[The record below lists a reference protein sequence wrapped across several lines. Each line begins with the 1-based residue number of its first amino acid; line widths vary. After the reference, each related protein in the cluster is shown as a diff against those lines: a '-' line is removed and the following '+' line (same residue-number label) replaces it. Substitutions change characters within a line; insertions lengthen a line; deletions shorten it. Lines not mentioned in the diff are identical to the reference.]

1 MEWAKVRW
9 GESPRLLL
17 QVARE
22 ISKELGHYEM
32 ICPLHLLLG
41 MLINVRPVSLAV
53 PQPEWSDVQTA
64 MREFAPPWDD
74 GLVVLSPGGQT
85 PTTRRVLEQAARR
98 ALDAGES
105 VEVEHLWAAL
115 IAVESGLVGAVLSRL
130 RLEQEPSIV
139 EPVAP
144 ADRPRD

>member
-17 QVARE
+17 QAART
-22 ISKELGHYEM
+22 ISAELGHHEI

-41 MLINVRPVSLAV
+41 ILTNVRPASLAV
-53 PQPEWSDVQTA
+53 TQLEWGAVQVA
-64 MREFAPPWDD
+64 MRQFAPPWKS

-85 PTTRRVLEQAARR
+85 PTTKRVVECAASM
-98 ALDAGES
+98 ALDAGEP

-115 IAVESGLVGAVLSRL
+115 NAVEPQLVGAVLSRL
-130 RLEQEPSIV
+130 GYGEK
-139 EPVAP
+139 
-144 ADRPRD
+144 